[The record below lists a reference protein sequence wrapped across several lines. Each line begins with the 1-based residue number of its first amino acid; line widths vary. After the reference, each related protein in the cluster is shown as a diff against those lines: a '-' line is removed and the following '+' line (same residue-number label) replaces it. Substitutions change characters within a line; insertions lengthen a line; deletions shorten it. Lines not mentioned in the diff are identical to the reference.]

1 LLLMNTDNSGAVRV
15 IEVRAEPI
23 ELSKFLK
30 LAGATESGGEAKQI
44 VNDGGVA
51 VNGETETRKG
61 RKLRAGDRVSY
72 GNDTFLVELAHD

>member
-1 LLLMNTDNSGAVRV
+1 MKSENPAAVRV

-51 VNGETETRKG
+51 VNGEVETRKG
-61 RKLRAGDRVSY
+61 RKLRAGDRVSC
-72 GNDTFLVELAHD
+72 GDDTFLVAMAND

>member
-1 LLLMNTDNSGAVRV
+1 LLLMTTDDSGAVRV
-15 IEVRAEPI
+15 IHVRAEPI

-44 VNDGGVA
+44 VNDGEVA

-72 GNDTFLVELAHD
+72 GGETFVVELANN

>member
-1 LLLMNTDNSGAVRV
+1 V

-51 VNGETETRKG
+51 
-61 RKLRAGDRVSY
+61 
-72 GNDTFLVELAHD
+72 